1 MESFFVR
8 FKNPLV
14 LIAIVLVQVIA
25 LAMQVQR
32 PMKDAE
38 AVSRI
43 GVGESEGAIADGRNV
58 SLLRRWTVTAITPV
72 EALVQFSSAR
82 VRGAWDDYVDLRHTR
97 QQNAALQDEVA
108 RLREE
113 EASFAEDAAQGRRLQ
128 RLLEFREQYALS
140 NVAAEVI
147 GTSGSD
153 RSRVLYLNKGS
164 DDGLKPDQPVI
175 TPDGVVGKIRDVFP
189 HTAQLLLINDPSSG
203 AGVVLASTRIR
214 CILRGTESGQVE
226 INDLTPDSRIKV
238 GEPVVTSGGDLV
250 FPRGLPV
257 GTVQSIALDPLHQ
270 PYTAITVKPAADLN
284 RLEEVLV
291 ITATSATLPPAAAQD
306 AAAAEATAQANQ
318 RAADL
323 VAEKLPSLQPAAA
336 AANGAGTAAASV
348 GAPGAKAGAGSAAA
362 AATTAPDDP
371 ESQVGGLP
379 GIPNSGLPRS
389 KPAVHPDRFSPGATP
404 PAADMTPGAAA
415 QSQNPAAQSGAGQSV
430 GESLGQQKGQ
440 PEHPQPDEQQDGPQE
455 Q

>member
-1 MESFFVR
+1 MESFFAR
-8 FKNPLV
+8 FKNPLA
-14 LIAIVLVQVIA
+14 LIAIVLLQVIA

-32 PMKDAE
+32 PAKDAD
-38 AVSRI
+38 ALSPS
-43 GVGESEGAIADGRNV
+43 GAAESEEAAPDGHNV
-58 SLLRRWTVTAITPV
+58 SLLRRWTVTAITPL
-72 EALVQFSSAR
+72 ETALQSSSAR

-97 QQNAALQDEVA
+97 QQNAALKDEVA

-113 EASFAEDAAQGRRLQ
+113 EASFAADAAQGRRLQ
-128 RLLEFREQYALS
+128 KLLAFREQYALT

-153 RSRVLYLNKGS
+153 RSHVLYLNKGS

-189 HTAQLLLINDPSSG
+189 HTSQLLLINDPSSG
-203 AGVVLASTRIR
+203 AGVVLATTRIR
-214 CILRGTESGQVE
+214 CILRGTETGQVQ

-238 GEPVVTSGGDLV
+238 GEPVITSGGDLV

-270 PYTAITVKPAADLN
+270 PYTAITVKPAVDLN

-291 ITATSATLPPAAAQD
+291 ITATSSTLPAAAAQD

-323 VAEKLPSLQPAAA
+323 VAEKLPSLQPAVTP
-336 AANGAGTAAASV
+336 ANGAGTAPVAGAS
-348 GAPGAKAGAGSAAA
+348 GAKAAAGSPT
-362 AATTAPDDP
+362 ATAPPPDDP

-389 KPAVHPDRFSPGATP
+389 KPALHPDRFSPGAAP
-404 PAADMTPGAAA
+404 PAADMTPGAVA
-415 QSQNPAAQSGAGQSV
+415 QSQNPVPSHNPAQDQNPPAQTGAGQ
-430 GESLGQQKGQ
+430 
-440 PEHPQPDEQQDGPQE
+440 QPDQQPDQQP
-455 Q
+455 